1 MARDETLKP
10 ETEDP
15 FNSAFGTT
23 FDLADVAKLN
33 PRSKRRHT
41 AAAEEKGLRNE
52 RERARGGR
60 CHDGFIGDG
69 MYGIACV
76 GTLESWSF
84 GSWGVDCG
92 FCTWISQRRSE

>member
-41 AAAEEKGLRNE
+41 AAAEEKGLRM
-52 RERARGGR
+52 RANVHGEGGVTMVLL
-60 CHDGFIGDG
+60 G
-69 MYGIACV
+69 MACMALRV
-76 GTLESWSF
+76 
-84 GSWGVDCG
+84 
-92 FCTWISQRRSE
+92 